1 MKKIKGKSIKGK
13 MIMRQMA
20 VKDSIISNISKQLGR
35 GYKWNMF
42 INFGN
47 NMLVTEEA
55 NVEMH
60 TILSIENYKKKL

>member
-1 MKKIKGKSIKGK
+1 MKRIKGKSIKGK

>member
-1 MKKIKGKSIKGK
+1 
-13 MIMRQMA
+13 MA
-20 VKDSIISNISKQLGR
+20 VKDSIFSNISKQLGR

>member
-1 MKKIKGKSIKGK
+1 MKRMKGKSIKPR
-13 MIMRQMA
+13 MIMRQIA
-20 VKDSIISNISKQLGR
+20 VKDSIFSNISKQLGR

-47 NMLVTEEA
+47 NMLAAEET

-60 TILSIENYKKKL
+60 SQLSKKRDEKKL

>member
-1 MKKIKGKSIKGK
+1 MKGKSIKPR

-20 VKDSIISNISKQLGR
+20 VKDSIFSNISKQLGR
-35 GYKWNMF
+35 GYKWKKY
-42 INFGN
+42 IDFGN
-47 NMLVTEEA
+47 SMLVVEEA

>member
-1 MKKIKGKSIKGK
+1 MKNMKGKSIKPR
-13 MIMRQMA
+13 MIMRQIA
-20 VKDSIISNISKQLGR
+20 VKDSIFSNISKQLGR

>member
-1 MKKIKGKSIKGK
+1 MKGKSIKPR

-20 VKDSIISNISKQLGR
+20 VKDSIINNISKQLGR
-35 GYKWNMF
+35 GIKWKIYNDF
-42 INFGN
+42 SNDL
-47 NMLVTEEA
+47 LVVEEA

>member
-1 MKKIKGKSIKGK
+1 MYNKGKSIKPR
-13 MIMRQMA
+13 MIMRQIA
-20 VKDSIISNISKQLGR
+20 VKDSIFSNISKQLGR

-47 NMLVTEEA
+47 NMLVVEEA

-60 TILSIENYKKKL
+60 TILSIENYKKKI